1 MRYELGCCR
10 HQWISAALNPVA
22 IHFAPSHHKGHRASQ
37 QTVALDSAPS
47 QFEEHRARLQTVAI
61 HFAPSHHKGHRAS
74 LHTAASLP
82 DGLHSVPFVLYKGS
96 QCLDDGHEAGK
107 GVLIPLQRPDGL
119 ASIAENEDVLPVLS
133 PSL

>member
-10 HQWISAALNPVA
+10 HQWISAALNS
-22 IHFAPSHHKGHRASQ
+22 APRHHKEHRASL
-37 QTVALDSAPS
+37 QTVALGSAPS
-47 QFEEHRARLQTVAI
+47 QIEEHRARLQTVAF

-82 DGLHSVPFVLYKGS
+82 DGFHSVPFVLYKGS
-96 QCLDDGHEAGK
+96 QCLDDGHEARK
-107 GVLIPLQRPDGL
+107 GVLIPMQRPDGL
-119 ASIAENEDVLPVLS
+119 ASIAENENVLPVLS